1 VKLMKV
7 AVVYNRESKNVIN
20 LFGVPNQEKIGK
32 KTIRRVA
39 EALKQGGHQVVALE
53 GDKDLVVRLEQFM
66 PRVLKGERPGLVFN
80 ISYGIQGQ
88 ARYTHVPSILEMIG
102 VPYVASGPLA
112 HSLSLDKVVTKMI
125 LRQHELPTPEFLV
138 MDAPDAEL
146 PELPYPMIVK
156 PKSEAVS
163 FGLSVVRDEDE
174 LREGAAVIF
183 DEFRQ
188 PVLVEQYIEGRE
200 INVGVVGNSPPEAFP
215 PVELIFPGDGPRIY
229 TYGDKTGRSGRT
241 ISHECPAP
249 IGEKLQCRAQEIAV
263 KAFQALGC
271 ADCARVDMRL
281 DARGNLYILEI
292 NSLPSLGEHGS
303 FLIGA
308 EHIGLDYAGMV
319 NRLVEVAS
327 ARYFGTPEPP
337 HLDREGRDPANRV
350 FSYLTQRRDDLER
363 RLREWTGLS
372 SRTSDPLGAREALN
386 RARKLFDDLGM
397 NPLPELTDDRAAW
410 SWETRAGLNKGT
422 LLIAHLD
429 VPGGLA
435 HAATQFRRESEW
447 LYGEG
452 IGSSRAPLVML
463 EYALRALRRLRRL
476 KSTKLCVLLYTDE
489 GRDAR
494 YSAKTIAA
502 AAARASR
509 VLVLRPG
516 NVGDSMIVQ
525 RRGQRVYRLRAEG
538 EPVRPGRAGKK
549 PEVLRWT
556 WNHLEAFS
564 RLSSRKERTSVSAV
578 DLEVETVPMLL
589 PHRVSARLLVTY
601 PERALAEDLEQKM
614 RSILTK
620 GGIRWE
626 LELISDR
633 PPMKERR
640 GGQRLLRSLIQ
651 VAGRWEIPLKRE
663 SSVWPSVA
671 GLVPA
676 RTACLCGVGPVARD
690 LGTPQEAVQRISLI
704 QRTLLLAQFLLAR
717 EERRPGARAGK
728 EG

>member
-1 VKLMKV
+1 MKV
-7 AVVYNRESKNVIN
+7 AVVYNRESKNVVN

-32 KTIRRVA
+32 KTIRRIVD
-39 EALKQGGHQVVALE
+39 ALKKGGHQVIALE
-53 GDKDLVVRLEQFM
+53 GDKDLVDRLEKFM
-66 PRVLKGERPGLVFN
+66 PRVMKGERPGMVFN

-125 LRQHELPTPEFLV
+125 LRQHGLPTPEFLV
-138 MDAPDAEL
+138 MDSPDAEL

-163 FGLSVVRDEDE
+163 FGLKVVHDEEE
-174 LREGAAVIF
+174 LREGAGVIF
-183 DEFRQ
+183 EKFKQ

-200 INVGVVGNSPPEAFP
+200 INVGVLGNSPSEALP
-215 PVELIFPGDGPRIY
+215 PVELIFPKDGPQIY
-229 TYGDKTGRSGRT
+229 TYQDKTGRSGRT
-241 ISHECPAP
+241 ISHACPAP
-249 IGEKLQCRAQEIAV
+249 IGERLQHRAQEIAV

-281 DARGNLYILEI
+281 DSDGKLYILEI

-303 FLIGA
+303 YLIGA

-337 HLDREGRDPANRV
+337 HLDREGREPANRV
-350 FSYLTQRRDDLER
+350 FTYLTQRRDDLER
-363 RLREWTGLS
+363 RLREWTRIS
-372 SRTSDPLGAREALN
+372 SRTTDPLGVREVVS
-386 RARKLFDDLGM
+386 RAQKLFSELGM
-397 NPLPELTDDRAAW
+397 HPARALTDERSAW
-410 SWETRAGLNKGT
+410 TWETHKGFDDGT
-422 LLIAHLD
+422 LLITHLD
-429 VPGGLA
+429 VPVGQA
-435 HAATQFRRESEW
+435 QTSAQFRRESEW
-447 LYGEG
+447 LFGEG

-463 EYALRALRRLRRL
+463 EYSLRALRSMRRL
-476 KSTKLCVLLYTDE
+476 KSMPLGVLLYTDE

-494 YSAKTIAA
+494 YSAGTIAA

-516 NVGDSMIVQ
+516 NLGDSMILQ
-525 RRGQRVYRLRAEG
+525 RRGQRRYRLRAEG
-538 EPVRPGRAGKK
+538 EPRRPGQAGRK
-549 PEVLRWT
+549 PEVLRWM

-564 RLSSRKERTSVSAV
+564 QLSDQKKRTSVSTI
-578 DLEVETVPMLL
+578 DLDVGALPMLL

-601 PERALAEDLEQKM
+601 PDRALADEIEKQM
-614 RSILTK
+614 RVMLCK
-620 GGIRWE
+620 DGIRWD
-626 LELISDR
+626 LEMISDR

-640 GGQRLLRSLIQ
+640 GGQRLLRSIKS
-651 VAGRWEIPLKRE
+651 VADRWEIPLKRE

-690 LGTPQEAVQRISLI
+690 LGTAQEAVQRISLI
-704 QRTLLLAQFLLAR
+704 QRTLLLAEFLLDQD
-717 EERRPGARAGK
+717 G
-728 EG
+728 